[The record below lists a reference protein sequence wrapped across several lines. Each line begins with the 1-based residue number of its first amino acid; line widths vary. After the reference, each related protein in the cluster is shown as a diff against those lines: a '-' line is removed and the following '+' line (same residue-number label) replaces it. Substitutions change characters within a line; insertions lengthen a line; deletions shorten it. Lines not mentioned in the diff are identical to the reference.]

1 MRRVIVEVGG
11 IPLSALVHHAP
22 EPRAVIVALHGGA
35 TTSVYFDAPG
45 HPRLSLVRTAAALG
59 YSVVALDRPGYG
71 ASVAHADSTT
81 SAEQRVEVAY
91 AALDELLT
99 ERPVGAGLFVV
110 THSRGCDLGIRLA
123 GEERGAELLGLE
135 VAGTGRHYSAQILA
149 IWEARRNGLRPEAGT
164 RMRDQLWEP
173 AHLYPP
179 GFAGAANI
187 ITPGPAYD
195 SVEGETWP
203 DDFPDLAARVRI
215 PVQVTIGEHDLW
227 WASGPPALADI
238 GSLFSA
244 APRVKLNEQADAGH
258 NLSLGWGATAYH
270 LRVLS
275 FVEECIQARV
285 PGGTPGSDEGF
296 SQHEYR

>member
-1 MRRVIVEVGG
+1 MRRVIVEVDG

-45 HPRLSLVRTAAALG
+45 HPHLSLVRTAAALG
-59 YSVVALDRPGYG
+59 FSVVALDRPGYG
-71 ASVAHADSTT
+71 ASVAHGDSTT
-81 SAEQRVEVAY
+81 SAEQRVEVTY
-91 AALDELLT
+91 KALDELLA

-110 THSRGCDLGIRLA
+110 AHSRGCDLGIRLA

-135 VAGTGRHYSAQILA
+135 IAGTGRHYSAHTLA
-149 IWEARRNGLRPEAGT
+149 VWEARRNGLRPEEST
-164 RMRDQLWEP
+164 RFRDLLWGP
-173 AHLYPP
+173 ARLYPP
-179 GFAGAANI
+179 EFASAAGI
-187 ITPGPAYD
+187 VTRGPAYD

-215 PVQVTIGEHDLW
+215 PVEVTIGEYDLW
-227 WASGPPALADI
+227 WAAGPSALTDL
-238 GSLFSA
+238 GTLFSA
-244 APRVKLNEQADAGH
+244 APRVELNEQAGVGH

-285 PGGTPGSDEGF
+285 RPPEAPPGPRPC
-296 SQHEYR
+296 HEYR